1 MKRKNGSISERAFQK
16 AKQIYTRVDKN
27 DFQYIIGLDDGV
39 KMKGKLRENVK
50 DYIQA
55 ILDDKYLAEGEQ
67 VDIVRAYCFIEKNGT
82 SNTVITE
89 IPFRY
94 KKINRKIELKEH
106 SYPLSNV
113 LMPFDSNKT
122 VAEMDKEENNQYYL
136 KYSEKKIK
144 EVLS

>member
-1 MKRKNGSISERAFQK
+1 M
-16 AKQIYTRVDKN
+16 DKN
-27 DFQYIIGLDDGV
+27 DFQYIIGIDDGI

-67 VDIVRAYCFIEKNGT
+67 VNIVRAYCFMEKNGT

>member
-1 MKRKNGSISERAFQK
+1 M
-16 AKQIYTRVDKN
+16 DKN
-27 DFQYIIGLDDGV
+27 DFQYIIGIDDGI

-67 VDIVRAYCFIEKNGT
+67 VNIVRAYCFMEKNGT

-122 VAEMDKEENNQYYL
+122 VAEMDEEENNQYYL

-144 EVLS
+144 EVFKC

>member
-1 MKRKNGSISERAFQK
+1 M
-16 AKQIYTRVDKN
+16 DKN
-27 DFQYIIGLDDGV
+27 DFQYIIGIDDGI

-67 VDIVRAYCFIEKNGT
+67 VDIVRAYCFMEKNGT

>member
-1 MKRKNGSISERAFQK
+1 M
-16 AKQIYTRVDKN
+16 DKN
-27 DFQYIIGLDDGV
+27 DFQYIIGIDDGI

>member
-1 MKRKNGSISERAFQK
+1 MG
-16 AKQIYTRVDKN
+16 KN
-27 DFQYIIGLDDGV
+27 DFQYIIGIDDGI

-67 VDIVRAYCFIEKNGT
+67 VDIVRAYCFMEKNGT

>member
-16 AKQIYTRVDKN
+16 AKQIYTRMGKN
-27 DFQYIIGLDDGV
+27 DFQYIIGIDDGI

-67 VDIVRAYCFIEKNGT
+67 VDIVRAYCFMEKNGT

>member
-1 MKRKNGSISERAFQK
+1 M
-16 AKQIYTRVDKN
+16 DKN
-27 DFQYIIGLDDGV
+27 DFQYIIGIDDGI

-67 VDIVRAYCFIEKNGT
+67 VDIVRAYCFMEKNGT

-94 KKINRKIELKEH
+94 KKINRKIELKEN

-144 EVLS
+144 EVFKC

>member
-1 MKRKNGSISERAFQK
+1 M
-16 AKQIYTRVDKN
+16 DKN
-27 DFQYIIGLDDGV
+27 DFQYIIGIDDGI

-67 VDIVRAYCFIEKNGT
+67 VDIVRAYCFMEKNGT

-94 KKINRKIELKEH
+94 KKINRKIKLKEH

-144 EVLS
+144 EVFKC